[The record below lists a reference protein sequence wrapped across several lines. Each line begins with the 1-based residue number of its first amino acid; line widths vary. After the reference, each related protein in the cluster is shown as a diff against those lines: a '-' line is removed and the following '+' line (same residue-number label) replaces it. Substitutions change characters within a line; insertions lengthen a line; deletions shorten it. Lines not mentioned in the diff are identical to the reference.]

1 MALLKLILSYIL
13 NWLNII
19 KYLSI
24 LWRTYIK
31 SVLFLK
37 IRFNLLN
44 YIHAMEIHILNNIM
58 IVKSL
63 LIVYYYIL
71 TFWL

>member
-71 TFWL
+71 TF

>member
-63 LIVYYYIL
+63 LIVYNYIL
-71 TFWL
+71 TF